1 MTFTFLQI
9 LMEVKKLSIHWLM
22 LQSQK
27 LSPLQACIRSKKT
40 LLQKS
45 TQFGLSP
52 QSLVKI
58 KR

>member
-27 LSPLQACIRSKKT
+27 LSLLQTCIRSKKT
-40 LLQKS
+40 LQQKS
-45 TQFGLSP
+45 TQLGLSP